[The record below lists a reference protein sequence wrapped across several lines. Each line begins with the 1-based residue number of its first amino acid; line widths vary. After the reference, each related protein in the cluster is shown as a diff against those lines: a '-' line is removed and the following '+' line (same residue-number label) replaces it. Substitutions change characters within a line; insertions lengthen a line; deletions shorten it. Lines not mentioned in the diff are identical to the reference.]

1 MRTIL
6 TILHDNRATGVRT
19 VEFSNRLIKGIAV
32 PRSEFKKLKTL
43 EIEELSFSGIYFLI
57 GENENEKQ
65 SVYIGQAI
73 NIQKRFEQHLKDESK
88 DFWNIAIAFTTN
100 KEGNLT
106 ESEINY
112 LEKALITRVWS
123 IRRADLENKN
133 SGNTCLIP
141 PHKKADMEEYLSDMK
156 VLLGSLGFLFLQ
168 EYQDRN
174 LTSETIYYLTAKWC
188 NAQGVLTEEGFLVFK
203 GSLGVKDLTKSVKAN
218 HGYAYRKRAQLF
230 EKNTIRDDGN
240 TIVFEEDYLFSSPSG
255 ASSCLTGG
263 STNGQ
268 EVRKT
273 KTGETFKQIQE
284 GKQNKK
290 EKNSD

>member
-65 SVYIGQAI
+65 SVYVGQAV

-156 VLLGSLGFLFLQ
+156 ILLGSLGFLFLQ
-168 EYQDRN
+168 EYQDKN
-174 LTSETIYYLTAKWC
+174 QTSETVYYLSAKGC
-188 NAQGVLTEEGFLVFK
+188 NAKGIHTEEGFLVLK
-203 GSLGVKDLTKSVKAN
+203 GSVGAKDLVKSVLEN
-218 HGYAYRKRAQLF
+218 HYYAYRKRPQLF
-230 EKNTIRDDGN
+230 EKNIIKEEWD
-240 TIVFEEDYLFSSPSG
+240 TIVFLEDYLFSSPSG
-255 ASSCLTGG
+255 ASDCITGG
-263 STNGQ
+263 STNGRD
-268 EVRKT
+268 VRKT
-273 KTGETFKQIQE
+273 AKGKTFRQIQE